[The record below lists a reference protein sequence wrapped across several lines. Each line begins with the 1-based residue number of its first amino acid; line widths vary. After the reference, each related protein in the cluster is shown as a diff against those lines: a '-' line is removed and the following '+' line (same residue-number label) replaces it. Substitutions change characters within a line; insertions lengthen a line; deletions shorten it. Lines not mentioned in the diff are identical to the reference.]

1 MQVWGGHTE
10 EKEKWNSLSI
20 MKKDGLGLYD
30 GEEETVVTGDFVR
43 FQVVLPQRDISGSL
57 AGDLCVD
64 GRGSFYH

>member
-30 GEEETVVTGDFVR
+30 GEETIVSDFFATWGLREVPG
-43 FQVVLPQRDISGSL
+43 FAATEGHIWVSSG
-57 AGDLCVD
+57 GPLC
-64 GRGSFYH
+64 

>member
-1 MQVWGGHTE
+1 M
-10 EKEKWNSLSI
+10 SI